1 MSDTTTVTIT
11 VNADMLRAAL
21 ICASTEQARYY
32 LNGVYVDPKGYLVS
46 TDGHRLFCG
55 KIDLMTQGEGG
66 GLSIAPDSFEGWII
80 PSDAIKRALAGYK
93 QQTIDIAPDRLGD
106 LACKPVDGS
115 FPDWRRVVPQ
125 TLSGEIAQF
134 NPAYIADMGK
144 IGLLLTGKRKSDA
157 GLTAHLHHNG
167 EGPAGVTF
175 PYCATAYAVLMPIR
189 TQHTDAERAW
199 LDAIAI

>member
-1 MSDTTTVTIT
+1 MTDTTTVTIT
-11 VNADMLRAAL
+11 VSADMLRAAL

-32 LNGVYVDPKGYLVS
+32 INGVYVDPKGYLVS

-55 KIDLMTQGEGG
+55 KIDLTTQGEGG

-93 QQTIDIAPDRLGD
+93 QQTIDITRHSVGAVSCARISADY
-106 LACKPVDGS
+106 
-115 FPDWRRVVPQ
+115 PDWRRVVPQ
-125 TLSGEIAQF
+125 TVSGAIAQF

-189 TQHTDAERAW
+189 TRHTDAERAW
-199 LDAIAI
+199 PDAIAI

>member
-1 MSDTTTVTIT
+1 MPDTTTTAFALPVP
-11 VNADMLRAAL
+11 ASMLRAAL

-46 TDGHRLFCG
+46 TDGHRAFIG
-55 KIDLMTQGEGG
+55 KIDLSG
-66 GLSIAPDSFEGWII
+66 ARAFDGWII
-80 PSDAIKRALAGYK
+80 PRDAIKRALTGYK
-93 QQTIDIAPDRLGD
+93 ADVIEISPTRCGDIA
-106 LACKPVDGS
+106 CQPVDG
-115 FPDWRRVVPQ
+115 FYPDWRRVVPDE
-125 TLSGEIAQF
+125 LSGVTAQF
-134 NPAYIADMGK
+134 QPGYIADMGK
-144 IGLLLTGKRKSDA
+144 IGLLLTGKRKSGA

-199 LDAIAI
+199 SDAIAI

>member
-1 MSDTTTVTIT
+1 MTNTVTIT

-32 LNGVYVDPKGYLVS
+32 INGVYVDPKGYLVS

-55 KIDLMTQGEGG
+55 KIDLDAQGPDRDQ
-66 GLSIAPDSFEGWII
+66 SIAPDSFEGWII
-80 PSDAIKRALAGYK
+80 PSDAIKRALTGYK
-93 QQTIDIAPDRLGD
+93 QQTIDVAPDRLGD
-106 LACKPVDGS
+106 LACKSVDGS
-115 FPDWRRVVPQ
+115 FPDWRRAVPQ
-125 TLSGEIAQF
+125 TLSGAIAQF

-199 LDAIAI
+199 PDAIAI